1 MSDAETVRSFYGEG
15 PTTWDEA
22 KLDHWYEHIWH
33 PEIDWRAMEGAPD
46 DVGPMHGRDQ
56 LRRYYDEWLELF
68 EDITIEA
75 TGLREVGASVVATF
89 SVSARSRSAGMVT
102 ELAFAAVIKIGDG
115 RIVGGR
121 EYATLE
127 EAVAAAESGL

>member
-1 MSDAETVRSFYGEG
+1 
-15 PTTWDEA
+15 
-22 KLDHWYEHIWH
+22 
-33 PEIDWRAMEGAPD
+33 
-46 DVGPMHGRDQ
+46 MHGRDQ